1 MSNAFGKPPV
11 LLLISPGAYAPK
23 FERSMERS
31 GTLELMQ
38 SGDFRYGT
46 ELDLLGRRQ
55 RVEVKHRGGFPDFWS
70 FETRPS
76 EVGSVESEGS
86 GFPKRGAVAQS
97 KLRGGN
103 SS

>member
-1 MSNAFGKPPV
+1 
-11 LLLISPGAYAPK
+11 
-23 FERSMERS
+23 MERS